1 VVQGRAASQE
11 SVATAALYD
20 LPDFE
25 NICNG
30 GEAAYR
36 HLAATFSLW
45 RVSTQESGPDDA
57 SGDLEGSTSR
67 DKVVLARPWLLAG
80 DKRES
85 IRVPLG
91 NGVE

>member
-1 VVQGRAASQE
+1 MVQGRAASQE

-20 LPDFE
+20 LPAFE

-30 GEAAYR
+30 GEVAYR
-36 HLAATFSLW
+36 LLAATFSLW
-45 RVSTQESGPDDA
+45 RVSTQKSGPDDA
-57 SGDLEGSTSR
+57 SGDPEGSTSK
-67 DKVVLARPWLLAG
+67 DKLVLARPWLLAG

-91 NGVE
+91 NSVE

>member
-1 VVQGRAASQE
+1 MQGRAASQE

>member
-1 VVQGRAASQE
+1 VQGRAASQE